1 MVISPGYTVDEIRV
15 LLHEYE
21 LIGHGGKKAWR
32 LEHGVTDRMVN
43 KWRRAIYGGDLDRG
57 LIARETVHM
66 SPLERRLKAQHDPTI
81 GQLAEI
87 ARLNARIEEL
97 EATNDV
103 LGKAIG
109 LLHKLSE
116 HEPDTPP
123 MSEPTSS

>member
-1 MVISPGYTVDEIRV
+1 MTS
-15 LLHEYE
+15 
-21 LIGHGGKKAWR
+21 
-32 LEHGVTDRMVN
+32 
-43 KWRRAIYGGDLDRG
+43 RR
-57 LIARETVHM
+57 
-66 SPLERRLKAQHDPTI
+66 PLTT
-81 GQLAEI
+81 LAG
-87 ARLNARIEEL
+87 APLGPAAFGAMQCGAGADAAASRAMLARIEEL